1 MVPTNSTHRGTVR
14 TPMLTDLGMCLG
26 ELKDNPVMPG
36 SLNRDGMPE
45 EIAALIVWLLSS
57 ESSFVTGA
65 TYSIDG
71 GHTT

>member
-1 MVPTNSTHRGTVR
+1 
-14 TPMLTDLGMCLG
+14 MLTDLGMCLG